1 MHFHVLGKAL
11 LLIGGVSYSCY
22 SCWYCSIVDK
32 LEGERNITLI
42 YYLKGRKYTSIST
55 ELYAS
60 VSVDGSQVYDL

>member
-1 MHFHVLGKAL
+1 MHFHVLGKLL
-11 LLIGGVSYSCY
+11 LLIGGVSY